1 MQATLHPPCALSLSK
16 HHKAVSILCFRSRL
30 KREWKRQHCR
40 SNTRNFLTQFIAAL
54 SNTTRKIA
62 AELHRFIQIILTTL
76 LIILLHDKITF
87 ELVRFRRILLPDC
100 AFLET
105 LFLAIQL
112 PAFDIEVDAN
122 LEHHASKDDGSAVS
136 TDFL

>member
-1 MQATLHPPCALSLSK
+1 MQATYHPPCALSLSK
-16 HHKAVSILCFRSRL
+16 TPESFPILCFRSRL

-40 SNTRNFLTQFIAAL
+40 SNTRNFLIQFITAP
-54 SNTTRKIA
+54 SNTTREIPTQ
-62 AELHRFIQIILTTL
+62 LHRLIQIILTAL

-87 ELVRFRRILLPDC
+87 ELIRFRRILLPDC

-112 PAFDIEVDAN
+112 PALDVEIDTN
-122 LEHHASKDDGSAVS
+122 LEHHTPKNDRSAVS
-136 TDFL
+136 SDFL